1 MEPYYIACIKDG
13 PFIQKN
19 NTEGVPKPEAQW
31 TPDKRRVVNHDQR
44 LKSIIISCPLDDIM
58 ESIISCSTTKECWT
72 DLTFTYFKTLLGEL
86 TNDVVKISKH
96 EINVGFVNILPEK
109 WLSFSQGLMNA
120 NHIENQDLA
129 DIYGR
134 FVYEDYLI
142 SRRYPESKKALITA
156 SISNAFI
163 SNNVI
168 QDFQENSD
176 DEEDVRSSK
185 EYLRG

>member
-1 MEPYYIACIKDG
+1 M
-13 PFIQKN
+13 
-19 NTEGVPKPEAQW
+19 
-31 TPDKRRVVNHDQR
+31 
-44 LKSIIISCPLDDIM
+44 
-58 ESIISCSTTKECWT
+58 
-72 DLTFTYFKTLLGEL
+72 
-86 TNDVVKISKH
+86 SKH
-96 EINVGFVNILPEK
+96 EINVGFINILPEK

-134 FVYEDYLI
+134 FVYKDYLI

-156 SISNAFI
+156 SISNSFI

-176 DEEDVRSSK
+176 DEEDVRSSLIAETYCWDEEEVTSDDDEMVEVK
-185 EYLRG
+185 VLMALSEDEGMAVSKNHARNYE